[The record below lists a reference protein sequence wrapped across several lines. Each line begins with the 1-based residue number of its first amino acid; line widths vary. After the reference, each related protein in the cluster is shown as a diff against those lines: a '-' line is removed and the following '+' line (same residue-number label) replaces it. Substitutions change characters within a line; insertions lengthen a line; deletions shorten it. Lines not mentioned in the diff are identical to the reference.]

1 MKRILLLTASFVFI
15 CGSLFSQVKAD
26 IARFEGIAKGVKSQF
41 APDRRAKV
49 FEAKLEVSKDS
60 SLLLR
65 GSTTEKEAKAELL
78 KQLASSGITV
88 TDKMVLLPDP
98 QLGDKTYG
106 LTAQSV
112 INFRYG
118 PDYSEESATQTI
130 LGMPLRILEKSGG
143 WYRCI
148 TPEGYIAWVSGS
160 SVQPMNEKE
169 YSEWKSSPKLIIT
182 THYTLFREEPSEKS
196 TVVMDGVWGNVVVKS
211 GESGNWYKVALPNGK
226 SAYLL
231 KSCAADFN
239 KWLDSRNITPES
251 LVATAKQ
258 FLGFPYMW
266 GGTSIKA
273 VDCSGFTKSVYF
285 LNGVILERDAS
296 QQALTGEHVDI
307 SAGYGNLKVGDLLF
321 FGTKASEG
329 KRERITH
336 VGMYIGNGRFIHSAG
351 YVHINSLNTSDP
363 DYNDVEK
370 RLVRA
375 RRVLTKIDG
384 DEGIVSIKKHPWYF

>member
-1 MKRILLLTASFVFI
+1 
-15 CGSLFSQVKAD
+15 
-26 IARFEGIAKGVKSQF
+26 
-41 APDRRAKV
+41 
-49 FEAKLEVSKDS
+49 
-60 SLLLR
+60 
-65 GSTTEKEAKAELL
+65 
-78 KQLASSGITV
+78 
-88 TDKMVLLPDP
+88 
-98 QLGDKTYG
+98 
-106 LTAQSV
+106 
-112 INFRYG
+112 
-118 PDYSEESATQTI
+118 
-130 LGMPLRILEKSGG
+130 
-143 WYRCI
+143 
-148 TPEGYIAWVSGS
+148 
-160 SVQPMNEKE
+160 
-169 YSEWKSSPKLIIT
+169 
-182 THYTLFREEPSEKS
+182 
-196 TVVMDGVWGNVVVKS
+196 
-211 GESGNWYKVALPNGK
+211 
-226 SAYLL
+226 
-231 KSCAADFN
+231 
-239 KWLDSRNITPES
+239 
-251 LVATAKQ
+251 
-258 FLGFPYMW
+258 MW